1 MLLPSDVMLRIV
13 MIEIQ
18 MLCCKT
24 ATEHFFILFHWE
36 RGGKII
42 WMMLVAK
49 QGKSQLL

>member
-1 MLLPSDVMLRIV
+1 

-24 ATEHFFILFHWE
+24 ATEHFFILFHWQQ
-36 RGGKII
+36 GGKII

-49 QGKSQLL
+49 KEKLQLL